1 MAKKKCRQDKNRE
14 LAVYRS
20 VSLNTLSCQN
30 CGYFPNRYW
39 REREW
44 KDPKSGFVWIH
55 WTGKTFSLVRSCCCS
70 SSVERKAR
78 SSSTSSSSFWPLLRN
93 LIFLVFSSV
102 FPSCY
107 PPLWASVCGTPKLVS
122 NELKSKLFTHTVDV
136 LEKRLSWLGREEFKV
151 HWSDSRRQSIIISSD
166 ESDHELNSCVKVC
179 NAHRGVNRISL
190 AVIHGQWPLLPS
202 HCGAAGH
209 LTYMYSI
216 YTIIITIAVTFHIHT
231 HTERSSGW
239 WPLRSFIYFYFRFL
253 YFISTNHG

>member
-1 MAKKKCRQDKNRE
+1 MKRE
-14 LAVYRS
+14 SGRTLKVGSCESTELEKHFPLFALVVVPAVS
-20 VSLNTLSCQN
+20 
-30 CGYFPNRYW
+30 
-39 REREW
+39 RE
-44 KDPKSGFVWIH
+44 KHVLLQH
-55 WTGKTFSLVRSCCCS
+55 LLL
-70 SSVERKAR
+70 
-78 SSSTSSSSFWPLLRN
+78 PLLRN

-107 PPLWASVCGTPKLVS
+107 PPSLTSS
-122 NELKSKLFTHTVDV
+122 NQNCLLTRRRFK
-136 LEKRLSWLGREEFKV
+136 KRLSWLGRGEFKV

-231 HTERSSGW
+231 HRAQQRLMAFALFYLFLFSVFIFHFNKSQLAVSPLMRSSVV
-239 WPLRSFIYFYFRFL
+239 
-253 YFISTNHG
+253 